1 MCTFDTYLK
10 KIRNSTPEL
19 FFQNQNNPFGSTK
32 HRSLIGIGL
41 RYKKNETINGTS
53 IINEWYK
60 ENNSIEKFNQWRI
73 SQYITIKFKI
83 NDYNDLSSTLYV
95 QPNIFNISDIR
106 YFSEN
111 TFTSKISKKISY
123 TSTLTGTFFSK
134 SSNYKDIELYF
145 ESGLDF
151 KF

>member
-1 MCTFDTYLK
+1 M
-10 KIRNSTPEL
+10 
-19 FFQNQNNPFGSTK
+19 
-32 HRSLIGIGL
+32 IGIGL

-60 ENNSIEKFNQWRI
+60 EDNSVEKFNQWRI